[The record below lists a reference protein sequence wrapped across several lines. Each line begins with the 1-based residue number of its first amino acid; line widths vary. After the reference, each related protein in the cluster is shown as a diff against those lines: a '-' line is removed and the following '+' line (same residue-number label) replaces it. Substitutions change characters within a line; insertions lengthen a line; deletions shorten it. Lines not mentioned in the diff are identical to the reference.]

1 MPLQRSSPAHQLT
14 RPLAHARPP
23 AHPPPIS
30 SPVHPPLTRP
40 PTSSR
45 SPWPWPLPVRQVR
58 SLREAAAELD
68 SLAAALERE
77 EREEE
82 AAAAATDAAA
92 PPKPTDTK
100 SAAGDDATTTT
111 ASAASPSTPTAI
123 TGTGTGTGAGTSTAL
138 PTASA
143 AAANGPAG
151 DGGDSVAESRN
162 DKLAAKK
169 NALAAKRGAL
179 AAKKDEHGSAPPP
192 AAASAAPA
200 VSSVA
205 APASPAMAI
214 PDVVTATV
222 AAATPPAES
231 RTDKLAAKKG
241 ALAAKRGAL
250 AAKKESH
257 ASETPSA
264 PPDAAPAVKA
274 DTPAE
279 TATTPAALVPIVAA
293 PAAPESRTDKLAA
306 KKSALAAKRGVLASK
321 KESYAAT
328 DALQTSEP
336 AAAVSSSSGGGGSSG
351 GVLGSYSMIET
362 IGQGSYAVVR
372 CAHNL
377 AAASNGFPETVAIKT
392 IDVAKVSQ
400 HAQLPEVE
408 AEVALLRSLDHPY
421 IATLY
426 ESVSDPLK
434 QEMSL
439 VMEYAAGARPQASSN
454 AAPCSLLP
462 AACCPLRPTNARGAL
477 YSSSGGELYALIEKG
492 GAIAE
497 EEAALILAEIIDVL
511 GYLHA
516 KSIVH
521 NDVKPCVA
529 RQLQPARSHLAA
541 ACGASRRRPPHGA
554 APEHPTTFAMSGR
567 CQLRVQRSGHI
578 SSQGECVL
586 PRRGRLDSAHRL
598 WLRGDG
604 PPRRRSRQELVRHAQ
619 VCLARAD
626 QRHWLRVDC
635 ARYVGARRHA
645 VHDALRLPALV
656 GRRRRRPASA
666 DPECTLR
673 VPLAVVG
680 RDLGRRQG
688 YGARA
693 AHRRLSAATHR
704 EACG

>member
-1 MPLQRSSPAHQLT
+1 
-14 RPLAHARPP
+14 
-23 AHPPPIS
+23 
-30 SPVHPPLTRP
+30 
-40 PTSSR
+40 
-45 SPWPWPLPVRQVR
+45 
-58 SLREAAAELD
+58 
-68 SLAAALERE
+68 
-77 EREEE
+77 
-82 AAAAATDAAA
+82 
-92 PPKPTDTK
+92 
-100 SAAGDDATTTT
+100 
-111 ASAASPSTPTAI
+111 
-123 TGTGTGTGAGTSTAL
+123 
-138 PTASA
+138 
-143 AAANGPAG
+143 
-151 DGGDSVAESRN
+151 
-162 DKLAAKK
+162 
-169 NALAAKRGAL
+169 
-179 AAKKDEHGSAPPP
+179 
-192 AAASAAPA
+192 
-200 VSSVA
+200 
-205 APASPAMAI
+205 MAI
-214 PDVVTATV
+214 PDVVMATV

-439 VMEYAAGARPQASSN
+439 VMEYAAG
-454 AAPCSLLP
+454 
-462 AACCPLRPTNARGAL
+462 
-477 YSSSGGELYALIEKG
+477 GELYALIEKG

-521 NDVKPCVA
+521 NDVKPENVCFLAEGDSIRLIDFGYAATVRPDVA
-529 RQLQPARSHLAA
+529 RGKSWCGTPKYVSPEQISGTGFESTAPDMWALGVTLYTMLCAFPPWSAADGADLQAQILNARFEFPSPWWDAISDDAKDMVRGLL
-541 ACGASRRRPPHGA
+541 
-554 APEHPTTFAMSGR
+554 TVDY
-567 CQLRVQRSGHI
+567 QQR
-578 SSQGECVL
+578 L
-586 PRRGRLDSAHRL
+586 TAK
-598 WLRGDG
+598 
-604 PPRRRSRQELVRHAQ
+604 
-619 VCLARAD
+619 
-626 QRHWLRVDC
+626 
-635 ARYVGARRHA
+635 
-645 VHDALRLPALV
+645 
-656 GRRRRRPASA
+656 
-666 DPECTLR
+666 
-673 VPLAVVG
+673 
-680 RDLGRRQG
+680 
-688 YGARA
+688 RA
-693 AHRRLSAATHR
+693 AEHRWITANT
-704 EACG
+704 